1 MRSIRTL
8 IFTALLAA
16 GAALGPRPAEA
27 VNILYFE
34 DQSLGT
40 SAVGGALALLG
51 LTGSTTTAADTTNF
65 NTLLTSNAY
74 DLVIFGEQ
82 NSATVFTDVSVAL
95 TAYVS
100 GGGRVLGTTWLDQG
114 FGALMGA
121 AGVVETNETTN
132 NTDGSP
138 IFAGL
143 GPTIELIDPGWGIFS
158 SSWDP
163 DSGNTGF
170 GTLGTGSA
178 VVQGNGGRTL
188 LYGPLFDTYGDLPEG
203 ERFIA
208 NGIGLLLDEP
218 SVVPEPSALATLGF
232 GLLGLWLVAARRA
245 RVG

>member
-40 SAVGGALALLG
+40 SAVCGALALLG
-51 LTGSTTTAADTTNF
+51 LTGSTTTATDTTNF

-82 NSATVFTDVSVAL
+82 DSSTTFLDVSVAL
-95 TAYVS
+95 TGYVS
-100 GGGRVLGTTWLDQG
+100 GGGKVLGTTWLDEG

-121 AGVVETNETTN
+121 AGRVEENATTIT
-132 NTDGSP
+132 TDGSP

-143 GPTIELIDPGWGIFS
+143 GPTIELIDPGWGVFS
-158 SSWDP
+158 SSWDE
-163 DSGNTGF
+163 GAATGL
-170 GTLGTGSA
+170 GTLGAGAA
-178 VVQGNGGRTL
+178 VVQANGGRTL
-188 LYGPLFDTYGDLPEG
+188 LYGPLFDTYDDLPEG

-208 NGIGLLLDEP
+208 NGIGLLLDETTA
-218 SVVPEPSALATLGF
+218 VPEPSALATLGF
-232 GLLGLWLVAARRA
+232 GLFGLWLVVARRA